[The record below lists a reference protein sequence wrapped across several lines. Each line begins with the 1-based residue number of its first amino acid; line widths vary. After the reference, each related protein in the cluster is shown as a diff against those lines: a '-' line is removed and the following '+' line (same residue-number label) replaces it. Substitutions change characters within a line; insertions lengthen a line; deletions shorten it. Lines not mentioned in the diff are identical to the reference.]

1 MELVIEDPVGVSS
14 LGELPM
20 SGKGRNAADSAA
32 IAFLGMTAAGAA
44 GGPYGLAV
52 GAALGLVLA
61 PIAAIGGAIHGT
73 DTVQPETWEANRNI
87 LAAITDGHW
96 AEKLRSEVMAKLR
109 DQQRLAAESDMSATR
124 FGLWFEAPWLVIDG
138 DDAIP
143 TLTLHGELVA
153 DGACI
158 LDRYWRW
165 NGEFDDFEDLGE
177 ENAKLYRVQLVHGLP
192 ELADGIL
199 GDLSGG
205 AREVAFSKEAGKPA
219 MIADPGAFENTLG
232 SWDNPATASDLR
244 CVGLSHAIP
253 KVRPEAVETLPSEA
267 HPDAFD

>member
-1 MELVIEDPVGVSS
+1 MARASGIVIWLSALSLSACSSSGIRVIPPPADSASLWPMELVIEDPVGVSS

-124 FGLWFEAPWLVIDG
+124 FGLWFEPPWLVIDG

-143 TLTLHGELVA
+143 TLTLHGEL
-153 DGACI
+153 
-158 LDRYWRW
+158 
-165 NGEFDDFEDLGE
+165 
-177 ENAKLYRVQLVHGLP
+177 
-192 ELADGIL
+192 
-199 GDLSGG
+199 
-205 AREVAFSKEAGKPA
+205 
-219 MIADPGAFENTLG
+219 
-232 SWDNPATASDLR
+232 
-244 CVGLSHAIP
+244 
-253 KVRPEAVETLPSEA
+253 
-267 HPDAFD
+267 